1 MRRSAEGGLA
11 FEAAGR
17 AIAMTVFGP
26 RWRVLVMPSATI
38 ARVAASLKSH
48 GRIPRGDLGLRLVA
62 IEGGRFGRHAHG
74 DGLVNHFASE
84 RD

>member
-1 MRRSAEGGLA
+1 
-11 FEAAGR
+11 
-17 AIAMTVFGP
+17 MTVFGP

-62 IEGGRFGRHAHG
+62 IEGGRLGLHAHG

>member
-17 AIAMTVFGP
+17 AVGMMVFVP
-26 RWRVLVMPSATI
+26 RRRVLVMPSATI
-38 ARVAASLKSH
+38 ARVAASLKATGASRAISASGSWQSTAAD
-48 GRIPRGDLGLRLVA
+48 GR
-62 IEGGRFGRHAHG
+62 HG